1 MGGGKGNWFK
11 SYTCSQG
18 PSLKWRIRHTA
29 TGRGVASIQKKTL
42 EWKQGHGKGSGR
54 ENPNWVVEK
63 ETGEEAEE
71 LPEDR
76 GGWVEARRTYS

>member
-1 MGGGKGNWFK
+1 MLPIPEPECLVGN
-11 SYTCSQG
+11 
-18 PSLKWRIRHTA
+18 TA

-42 EWKQGHGKGSGR
+42 KGKQGHEKGSGR
-54 ENPNWVVEK
+54 ENPNWMVEK

-76 GGWVEARRTYS
+76 GGWAKARRTYS